1 MFSFSGGF
9 SPRSLSYGND
19 DDDDDDDDDDEDDG
33 LKG

>member
-9 SPRSLSYGND
+9 SPRSPSYGND
-19 DDDDDDDDDDEDDG
+19 DDDDDDDDEDGG